1 MPDVNPRWIWIAI
14 GEDSPWYPS
23 IRLYRQPTF
32 GE

>member
-1 MPDVNPRWIWIAI
+1 MPDVNSRWIWIAI